1 MKKNCPGKRVSL
13 PLAIN
18 FMRIKLTPLPKLIA
32 RANSDCLNSDRASL
46 RKQRLRLSD
55 RNSVLLTYINVY
67 IITPEVMEF
76 QMQIRSILR
85 FSWSILV
92 KCFHLRTSYRKT

>member
-46 RKQRLRLSD
+46 RKQPFLLAPRRLGRFAR
-55 RNSVLLTYINVY
+55 RNVCDSATEIPY
-67 IITPEVMEF
+67 
-76 QMQIRSILR
+76 
-85 FSWSILV
+85 
-92 KCFHLRTSYRKT
+92 C